1 MVERTR
7 VIIIAVYGAAVG
19 LIDRIFIQG
28 LCHNIPTLPAGMPD
42 PGTPAAAYCGVVAHG
57 YDWLTF
63 AVAGALVS
71 ACLFAALRNF
81 GSGARVAWALGVV
94 LLLAVANAVVAGDL
108 NNFVPAP

>member
-1 MVERTR
+1 M
-7 VIIIAVYGAAVG
+7 IIIAVYGATVG

-28 LCHNIPTLPAGMPD
+28 SCHNIPTLPDGTPD

-57 YDWLTF
+57 YDWLSF

-81 GSGARVAWALGVV
+81 GSGARVAGRVGPGSGPV
-94 LLLAVANAVVAGDL
+94 TRGS
-108 NNFVPAP
+108 